1 MVDGFAY
8 DKKVVYL
15 GTWLKYQIKTYDSE
29 SEHGKL
35 LKKIGVI
42 FYERKRN
49 QVIEDICL
57 SNSIDIKLNKSI
69 LAHIFIQELTSKI
82 KFLNGLNLQI
92 TLNDGKILDIFSLS
106 NKDMK
111 EKYGLFLE
119 ELVNKYSLKASKTK
133 SI

>member
-8 DKKVVYL
+8 DKKGVYL
-15 GTWLKYQIKTYDSE
+15 GTWLKYQIKTCDSE

-57 SNSIDIKLNKSI
+57 INSIDIKLNKSI
-69 LAHIFIQELTSKI
+69 LAHISIQELTSKI

>member
-8 DKKVVYL
+8 NKKEIYL
-15 GTWLKYQIKTYDSE
+15 GTWLKYQIKTCDSE

-42 FYERKRN
+42 FYGRKGN
-49 QVIEDICL
+49 QGIEDICL

-69 LAHIFIQELTSKI
+69 LAHISIQELTSKI
-82 KFLNGLNLQI
+82 EFLKEHNLSL
-92 TLNDGKILDIFSLS
+92 TLDDGKLSKIFSLS
-106 NKDMK
+106 NKDMQ
-111 EKYGLFLE
+111 EKYGISLE
-119 ELVNKYSLKASKTK
+119 ELVSKYSLKSSKTK

>member
-8 DKKVVYL
+8 DKKGIYL
-15 GTWLKYQIKTYDSE
+15 GTWLKYQINTCDSE

-69 LAHIFIQELTSKI
+69 LAHISIQELTSKI

>member
-1 MVDGFAY
+1 MI
-8 DKKVVYL
+8 KKGYIL
-15 GTWLKYQIKTYDSE
+15 
-29 SEHGKL
+29 EHGKL

-42 FYERKRN
+42 LYERKRN
-49 QVIEDICL
+49 QGIEDICL

-69 LAHIFIQELTSKI
+69 LAHISIQELTSKI

-106 NKDMK
+106 NKNMK
-111 EKYGLFLE
+111 EKYGISLE